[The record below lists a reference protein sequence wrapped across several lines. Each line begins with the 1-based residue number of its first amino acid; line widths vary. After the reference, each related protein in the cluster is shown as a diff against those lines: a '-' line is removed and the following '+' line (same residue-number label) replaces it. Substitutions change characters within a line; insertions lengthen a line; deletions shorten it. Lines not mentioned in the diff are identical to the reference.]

1 MRIELPGPDCTVSVF
16 MSAYLATAGRD
27 LRGLHRVKWICDHWQ
42 KRFPDV
48 PVSSIRKRDLSL
60 YIEERRLAGK
70 SNGTIN
76 REISV
81 FSAAI
86 NYAVKRWDWN
96 IINPA
101 RGLLLRMPE
110 GRLRWLTLV
119 ESIQLIQA
127 ARVGDAP
134 HLEDFIRIALH
145 TGMRRNEILTLEHS
159 RIDLSAGKIH
169 LSGNMTKSGRRR
181 IIPMNLAARSA
192 IENRMAWNDARG
204 LVGTRLFLQKNG
216 KPVVQINTAFK
227 NAVNKAGIEDFR
239 IHDLRHTFA
248 SWLVSSGVPL
258 PEVRDLL
265 GHSSIKQ
272 TERYAHLAPG
282 RLEAAVAV
290 LDEMT
295 CT

>member
-1 MRIELPGPDCTVSVF
+1 MRIELPAPDCTVPQF
-16 MSAYLATAGRD
+16 FNAYLATAGRD
-27 LRGLHRVKWICDHWQ
+27 LRGLHRVQWICDHWS

-48 PVSSIRKRDLSL
+48 VVSAIRKRDLSL

-81 FSAAI
+81 LSAAI

-96 IINPA
+96 ILNPA
-101 RGLLLRMPE
+101 RGLLLKQPE
-110 GRLRWLTLV
+110 GRLRWLTYR
-119 ESIQLIQA
+119 ESLQLLKA
-127 ARVGDAP
+127 AREGDAP
-134 HLEDFIRIALH
+134 HLEDFIRIALN
-145 TGMRRNEILTLEHS
+145 TGMRRNEILTLELS
-159 RIDLSAGKIH
+159 RIDLEARKIH
-169 LSGNMTKSGRRR
+169 LSGNLTKSGRRR
-181 IIPMNLAARSA
+181 ILPINRQTREA
-192 IENRMAWNDARG
+192 IASRMAWNESMG
-204 LVGTRLFLQKNG
+204 LTHSRLFLQRNG

-227 NAVNKAGIEDFR
+227 NATQRAGIEDFR

-282 RLEAAVAV
+282 RLEAAVSV

>member
-1 MRIELPGPDCTVSVF
+1 M
-16 MSAYLATAGRD
+16 
-27 LRGLHRVKWICDHWQ
+27 
-42 KRFPDV
+42 
-48 PVSSIRKRDLSL
+48 SSIRKRDLSL

-81 FSAAI
+81 LSAAI

-101 RGLLLRMPE
+101 RGLLLKQSE
-110 GRLRWLTLV
+110 GRLRWITEQEARSLL
-119 ESIQLIQA
+119 QA
-127 ARVGDAP
+127 ARSGDAP
-134 HLEDFIRIALH
+134 HLEDFIRLALH
-145 TGMRRNEILTLEHS
+145 TGMRRNEILNLEHA
-159 RIDLSAGKIH
+159 RIDLPGNRIH
-169 LSGNMTKSGRRR
+169 LSGDQTKSGRRR
-181 IIPMNLAARSA
+181 IIPINRIAREA
-192 IENRMAWNDARG
+192 IQNRMAWNESQG
-204 LVGTRLFLQKNG
+204 LTHTRLFLQRNG

-227 NAVNKAGIEDFR
+227 NATQRAGIEDFR

-265 GHSSIKQ
+265 GHSSIRQ

-290 LDEMT
+290 LDCMT

>member
-1 MRIELPGPDCTVSVF
+1 MRIELPDPTCTVPVF
-16 MSAYLATAGRD
+16 FSAYIATAGRD
-27 LRGLHRVKWICDHWQ
+27 LRGLHRVKWICDHWA

-48 PVSSIRKRDLSL
+48 VVSGIRKRDLSL

-96 IINPA
+96 ILNPA
-101 RGLLLRMPE
+101 RGLLLKQSE
-110 GRLRWLTLV
+110 GRLRWLTYL
-119 ESIQLIQA
+119 ESNKLLQA
-127 ARVGDAP
+127 AREGDAP
-134 HLEDFIRIALH
+134 HLEDFIIIALN
-145 TGMRRNEILTLEHS
+145 TGMRRNEILTLEHA
-159 RIDLSAGKIH
+159 RIDLPGGKIH
-169 LSGNMTKSGRRR
+169 LSGNQTKSGKRR
-181 IIPMNLAARSA
+181 IIPINRAARRA
-192 IENRMAWNDARG
+192 IESRMAWNDGMG
-204 LVGTRLFLQKNG
+204 LTHSRLFLQRNG

-227 NAVNKAGIEDFR
+227 NATQRAGIEDFR
-239 IHDLRHTFA
+239 IHDMRHTFA

-290 LDEMT
+290 LDSMT